1 MKLESGKEKWRDK
14 GKRKRDAKKK
24 KGQSGKIKMWTF
36 KDGEMEQE
44 GGEMQSKKDRRE
56 REDED

>member
-1 MKLESGKEKWRDK
+1 MKVGKKNGEIRE
-14 GKRKRDAKKK
+14 

-44 GGEMQSKKDRRE
+44 GGEMQRKKDRRE
-56 REDED
+56 KTRTKWRIRKRDT